1 MNLQNSYDRI
11 TFSLPHSMNLALD
24 DLKDELQRTK
34 SDIIKQAIE
43 YFLRL
48 QEERKLQQ
56 AIKLMAKEYENNE
69 ELTYLTVLDAAT
81 RWENYH

>member
-24 DLKDELQRTK
+24 ELKEELQSTK

-43 YFLRL
+43 YFIRQ

-69 ELTYLTVLDAAT
+69 ELTYLTTLDA
-81 RWENYH
+81 EDFQ

>member
-24 DLKDELQRTK
+24 ELKEELQSTK

-43 YFLRL
+43 YFIRQ

-56 AIKLMAKEYENNE
+56 AIKVMAKEYENNE
-69 ELTYLTVLDAAT
+69 ELTYLTALDA
-81 RWENYH
+81 EDFK

>member
-24 DLKDELQRTK
+24 ELKEELQSTK

-43 YFLRL
+43 YFIRQ

-69 ELTYLTVLDAAT
+69 ELTYLTALDA
-81 RWENYH
+81 EDFQ

>member
-24 DLKDELQRTK
+24 NLKGELQSTK

-43 YFLRL
+43 YFIQL
-48 QEERKLQQ
+48 QEEKKLQN
-56 AIKLMAKEYENNE
+56 AVKLMAKEYENNE
-69 ELTYLTVLDAAT
+69 ELTYLTVLDA
-81 RWENYH
+81 EDFQ